1 MSLAMPRFY
10 VYVGLH
16 SLFARRG
23 GEGLGERGG
32 GQGAP
37 VGEGGEVEGERG
49 GGRGAPVGEGGE
61 VEGERGGG
69 RGAPVGRGHT
79 MSLQ

>member
-23 GEGLGERGG
+23 GEGG
-32 GQGAP
+32 
-37 VGEGGEVEGERG
+37 GERG
-49 GGRGAPVGEGGE
+49 GGRGTPVGGE

>member
-23 GEGLGERGG
+23 GEGGGERGG
-32 GQGAP
+32 GRGTP

-49 GGRGAPVGEGGE
+49 GPLLSHLVC
-61 VEGERGGG
+61 
-69 RGAPVGRGHT
+69 
-79 MSLQ
+79 LQAVTC